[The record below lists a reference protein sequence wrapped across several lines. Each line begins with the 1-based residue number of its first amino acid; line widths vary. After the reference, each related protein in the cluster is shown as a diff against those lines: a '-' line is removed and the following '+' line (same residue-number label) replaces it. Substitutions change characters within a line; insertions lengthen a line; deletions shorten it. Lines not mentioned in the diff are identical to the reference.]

1 MKAALIWSVLLLSS
15 ALSAQHIG
23 YLIPAGGQAGE
34 TVEVLLGGQQLWGI
48 REGVV
53 TGKGVTV
60 ESVTIVPGIPN
71 LNGSQKSYLIACMRN
86 VVNGKK
92 VMPQKPVD
100 PEILKEWRKHPYF
113 DRIDQLT
120 PLELHILTGEF
131 FIQRNA
137 LQMNP
142 AINSLAI
149 LKIRIAPDA
158 VPGCREL
165 RLIGNVRLSN
175 PLPFYVGTIPEER
188 EPFMAIPP
196 KMPETMRFRIP
207 CVLNG
212 QIMPKETDT
221 WFFSAKKGQKLVFQT
236 NARSLVPF
244 MGDCV
249 PGYFQCM
256 LEVLDSKGKRVGYAD
271 DNYFDPDPVLSC
283 VIPADG
289 EYRLLVR
296 DAIYRGRADFV
307 YRISVTEG
315 EAPAYKLLDPPPM
328 GLPLADSAKLNA
340 SRETSFPVLLKGVL
354 AKPGASETFKIKAAK
369 GEKIVGEVFARRLLS
384 PLDSYLTVSGPD
396 GKQVAANDD
405 FPRLKVG
412 TVLQHTDSF
421 LSFTAPEDGEYTF
434 RITDNTGAGG
444 ADYGYWLRIDH
455 ERPDFNVYC
464 VPSSL
469 PVEVQGV
476 TPFEVIVEPLEGF
489 KDEIR
494 LELKVVGRFY
504 FVGGP
509 VIPAGCARAFVTISC
524 NQDKIRGI
532 IPAELTAVSGKI
544 RKKVIPSDEVTQAFA
559 YTHLMPSEHL
569 YFLKRWNQFGSNL
582 FSWANPKQHRFTLV
596 PGGTVQLKVLRQ
608 QLPKEAECEFKLKNE
623 VKGVTLAKVETA
635 EKEKGLAEIT
645 LNLHADESVKEQ
657 KFNQIVTVVF
667 SYNTSP
673 DKEKKTFR
681 RKSEFVLPAVQIEIV
696 GGK

>member
-1 MKAALIWSVLLLSS
+1 MKTTLIWSFLFLSC

-23 YLIPAGGQAGE
+23 YLIPAGGQTGE
-34 TVEVLLGGQQLWGI
+34 TVEVLLGGQQLGGV

-60 ESVTIVPGIPN
+60 ESVTLVPGITN
-71 LNGSQKSYLIACMRN
+71 VNGNQKSFIIACMRN
-86 VVNGKK
+86 AANGKA
-92 VMPQKPVD
+92 MPQKPTD

-113 DRIDQLT
+113 DKIDKLT
-120 PLELHILTGEF
+120 PLEFHILACDI
-131 FIQRNA
+131 FIPRNA

-149 LKIRIAPDA
+149 LKVRIAPDA
-158 VPGCREL
+158 APGYREL
-165 RLIGNVRLSN
+165 RLVGNMRLSN
-175 PLPFYVGTIPEER
+175 PLPFHVGTIPEQR
-188 EPFMAIPP
+188 EPFMEIPP
-196 KMPETMRFRIP
+196 KAQPTMRFKIP
-207 CVLNG
+207 SVLNG
-212 QIMPKETDT
+212 QIMPKETDI
-221 WFFSAKKGQKLVFQT
+221 WFFSAKKGQKLVFKT
-236 NARSLVPF
+236 DARSLVPF

-249 PGYFQCM
+249 PGYFQCV
-256 LEVLDSKGKRVGYAD
+256 LEILDAKGKRVAYAD
-271 DNYFDPDPVLSC
+271 DNYFDPDPILPC

-307 YRISVTEG
+307 YRISATEG
-315 EAPAYKLLDPPPM
+315 DPPPYKLLEPPPL
-328 GLPLADSAKLNA
+328 GLPLAESAKLPA

-369 GEKIVGEVFARRLLS
+369 GEKIVGEVFARRQLS

-396 GKQVAANDD
+396 GKQVASNDD

-455 ERPDFNVYC
+455 ERSDFNIYC

-469 PVEVQGV
+469 PVDIQGV

-489 KDEIR
+489 NDEIR
-494 LELKVVGRFY
+494 LDMKVVGRFY
-504 FVGGP
+504 FVGSP
-509 VIPAGCARAFVTISC
+509 VIPAGCTRAFVTMSC
-524 NQDKIRGI
+524 SQDKIRGI
-532 IPAELTAVSGKI
+532 IPAEVTAVSGKI
-544 RKKVIPSDEVTQAFA
+544 RKKVIPADEMTQAFA
-559 YTHLMPSEHL
+559 YTHLMPSERL
-569 YFLKRWNQFGSNL
+569 YFFKRWNQFGSNL
-582 FSWANPKQHRFTLV
+582 FSWANPKQLRHTLT

-608 QLPKEAECEFKLKNE
+608 KLPKDSEYEFKLRNE
-623 VKGVTLAKVETA
+623 VKGVTLEKVETA
-635 EKEKGLAEIT
+635 EKEKDLAEIT
-645 LNLHADESVKEQ
+645 LNLRADESVKEQ
-657 KFNQIVTVVF
+657 KFNQIVSVVF
-667 SYNTSP
+667 SFNSSP
-673 DKEKKTFR
+673 DKDKKTFR
-681 RKSEFVLPAVQIEIV
+681 RKSEFILPAVQIEIV